1 MELFYKSYKTNKF
14 GYIVG
19 SINDE
24 LAAILEAFSNEV
36 VFSFESLEKNLKHHP
51 DLHEDDYLLLKE
63 IIGKTHLVAKDGD
76 KTVAIVLE
84 YGKLYHYAL
93 KSTRTGKAVFI
104 TSFRRT
110 NEISIEKIR
119 KKAKENKVK
128 ILKDFLP

>member
-1 MELFYKSYKTNKF
+1 VELFYKSYKTNKF

-24 LAAILEAFSNEV
+24 LAGILEAFSNEV

-51 DLHEDDYLLLKE
+51 DLGEDDYLLLKE

-93 KSTRTGKAVFI
+93 KSTRTGKAVFL

-110 NEISIEKIR
+110 RLKQVNRLRNKHKQGSIKI
-119 KKAKENKVK
+119 
-128 ILKDFLP
+128 IKDFLP